1 MNTFQT
7 MAAAVL
13 VAGSALTMQMAHAQA
28 PGIGRVDLVAQDSS
42 APGRQI
48 VQVRVDFAKGAFAPK
63 HVHPGEEVAFVLEG
77 TLEYQLNDN
86 PPVTLQAGQSLF
98 IPAGARHSA
107 RNIGSGDAKEL
118 ATYFVE
124 KGKPLVVLDK

>member
-1 MNTFQT
+1 MKLFPT

-13 VAGSALTMQMAHAQA
+13 LAGSALSLPAAHAQG

-48 VQVRVDFAKGAFAPK
+48 VQVRVDFAPGAFAPK

-77 TLEYQLNDN
+77 TLEYQLNEQ
-86 PPVTLQAGQSLF
+86 PPVTLHSGQSLF
-98 IPAGARHSA
+98 IPAGTKHSA
-107 RNIGSGDAKEL
+107 RNVGNGVAKEL
-118 ATYFVE
+118 ASYFVE
-124 KGKPLVVLDK
+124 KGQPLVVLDK